1 MNDIVTVLEQQDYFR
16 IPFRIRKSNHL
27 YVHAKV
33 NGIKGLFLI
42 DTGAS
47 NTCIDSDEKSFFKL
61 LSKAHKAKASGAG
74 SNDMHAEI
82 STDNTI
88 QLGKWKKNDIN
99 LILLDLTHV
108 NIALSEY
115 NLPKVHGIIGS
126 DLLKNNSAIIHY
138 PLQLLFIK

>member
-1 MNDIVTVLEQQDYFR
+1 
-16 IPFRIRKSNHL
+16 
-27 YVHAKV
+27 
-33 NGIKGLFLI
+33 
-42 DTGAS
+42 
-47 NTCIDSDEKSFFKL
+47 
-61 LSKAHKAKASGAG
+61 
-74 SNDMHAEI
+74 MHAEI

-108 NIALSEY
+108 NIALLEY

-126 DLLKNNSAIIHY
+126 DLLKTNHAVVHY

>member
-1 MNDIVTVLEQQDYFR
+1 MNDIVTVLEQQDYFS

-27 YVHAKV
+27 YVHAKI
-33 NGIKGLFLI
+33 NGTKGLFLI

-47 NTCIDSDEKSFFKL
+47 NTCIDSNEKSFFKL

-82 STDNTI
+82 SSGNAI
-88 QLGKWKKNDIN
+88 QLGKWKKNDIH

-108 NIALSEY
+108 NIALLEY

-126 DLLKNNSAIIHY
+126 DLLKTNHAVVHY